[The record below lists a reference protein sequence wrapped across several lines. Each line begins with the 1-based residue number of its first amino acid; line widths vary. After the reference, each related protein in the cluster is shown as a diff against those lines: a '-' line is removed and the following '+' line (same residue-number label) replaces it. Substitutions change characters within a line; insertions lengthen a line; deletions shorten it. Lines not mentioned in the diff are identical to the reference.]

1 MQWLK
6 AFFAGVFA
14 TLVFH
19 QSVLALLHFGAGL
32 GPAPFDTELVP
43 PFSIPSVLSLA
54 FWGGVWGLPIWAL
67 MRLGGRAW
75 YWGTAIMAGAIG
87 PSAVALLVVFP
98 LKGIPV
104 TAEVVPGALL
114 VNAVW
119 GLGLAVDM
127 KLRTR

>member
-19 QSVLALLHFGAGL
+19 QGVLALLHFGAGM
-32 GPAPFDTELVP
+32 GPAPFDTELVGP
-43 PFSIPSVLSLA
+43 LSIPAVLSLA
-54 FWGGVWGLPIWAL
+54 FWGGVWGIPIWAL
-67 MRLGGRAW
+67 MRLGPRAW
-75 YWGTAIMAGAIG
+75 YWGTAIVAGAIG
-87 PSAVALLVVFP
+87 PSAVALLVVLP

-104 TAEVVPGALL
+104 TGQVVFGALL
-114 VNAVW
+114 LNAAW
-119 GLGLAVDM
+119 GLGLGVDM